1 MVLNNI
7 LSSLKLSTCR
17 LKAARKAILVF
28 ERQTNTITTPGFM
41 DVYSIPSL
49 RTYFD
54 NALADLSLA
63 ASLVAKYQAV
73 LRGIPLDY
81 DSAIIDR
88 YAGTIESEGE
98 SGVVQEFMGS
108 VGGGTG
114 LEWYL
119 CGQDSGSS
127 NIEDWATE
135 EEIFATY
142 RAIGSI
148 GFTEFELGVHR
159 AVWKAE
165 ETAMELS
172 VKFEEM
178 VNNDKMV
185 KDKQKGAKKSV
196 KKVVKKAKK

>member
-7 LSSLKLSTCR
+7 LSSLKLSTRR

-41 DVYSIPSL
+41 DVHSIPSL
-49 RTYFD
+49 RTYFE

-88 YAGTIESEGE
+88 YAETIESEGE